1 MAAILDFTNP
11 EMKYQTNMSSNMSID
26 FAYPQNLAIDTK
38 IIEFWPLQAYFLK
51 SQFSRRPSCILRF
64 LGEP

>member
-38 IIEFWPLQAYFLK
+38 IIEL
-51 SQFSRRPSCILRF
+51 
-64 LGEP
+64 